1 MNLNFESPSTI
12 ACAQI
17 YTWDSILMLNLLS
30 SPNLQDQLRTLSV
43 AAVCISVMYLN
54 LGLDTYVE
62 LKSTELP

>member
-1 MNLNFESPSTI
+1 
-12 ACAQI
+12 
-17 YTWDSILMLNLLS
+17 MLNLRLS